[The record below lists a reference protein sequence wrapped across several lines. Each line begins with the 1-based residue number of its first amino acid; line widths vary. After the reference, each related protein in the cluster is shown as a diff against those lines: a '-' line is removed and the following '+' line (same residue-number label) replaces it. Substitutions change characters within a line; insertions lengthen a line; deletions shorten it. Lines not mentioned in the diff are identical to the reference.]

1 MQDLIIIGAGPA
13 GISAALYAARA
24 NLNILVLYKRDSELK
39 KSKKIDNYYGFENG
53 ISGSEL
59 FEQGIKQA
67 KNLGI
72 TLKEEE
78 VIDIDIEMNNTFK
91 IKTNVA
97 EYQAKSIILATGSKK
112 ILPNIPGLKEL
123 EGNGV
128 SYCAICDG
136 FFYKGKDVAVIG
148 DGKYAISE
156 AGHLENLVSNLVILT
171 NGKEIESDCKYKVDV
186 RKIVEVKEENGKK
199 VVVFEEGEKILLDGI
214 FIAEGIAG
222 GVNFAKKLGML
233 TNGNNISVD
242 ENMRTNIPGI
252 YACGDITGK
261 LLQVNKSAY
270 EGAKASLD
278 VIKYLKKL

>member
-24 NLNILVLYKRDSELK
+24 NLNILVLYKRDSELRK
-39 KSKKIDNYYGFENG
+39 TEKIDNYYGFENG
-53 ISGSEL
+53 ITGNEL
-59 FEQGIKQA
+59 FEKGIKQA

-78 VIDIDIEMNNTFK
+78 VIDIDVEMDSTFK
-91 IKTNVA
+91 IKTNVS

-123 EGNGV
+123 EGKGI

-156 AGHLENLVSNLVILT
+156 AGHLENLVKNLTILT
-171 NGKEIESDCKYKVDV
+171 NGKEIKSECKYKVDT

-199 VVVFEEGEKILLDGI
+199 VVIFEEGEKILLDGI

-222 GVNFAKKLGML
+222 GVNFAKKLGIL
-233 TNGNNISVD
+233 TNRNNIIVD

-252 YACGDITGK
+252 YACGDVTGN

-278 VIKYLKKL
+278 VIKYLKNL